1 MNSRT
6 KRNERLITRIC
17 AVISACMLIGL
28 SSGAAF
34 AAPLESAG
42 SPSTAPAA
50 PQGAKT
56 AAIKTAIKVV
66 VNALRAAAK
75 ADILAMLVRLETSPA
90 VRRAVVTHAATI
102 ATRLESL
109 LAYEELTLTL
119 IQDQVANVLKRADVA
134 SSTAETAG
142 FVVKKIVEG
151 AL

>member
-1 MNSRT
+1 MKSSV
-6 KRNERLITRIC
+6 ITRIC

-28 SSGAAF
+28 SNGAAF
-34 AAPLESAG
+34 AAPLVSR
-42 SPSTAPAA
+42 SISTAPAA

-66 VNALRAAAK
+66 VKGLRAAST
-75 ADILAMLVRLETSPA
+75 ADVLAMLVRLEASPA
-90 VRRAVVTHAATI
+90 VRRAVITHAGAI

-109 LAYEELTLTL
+109 LKYEDLVLKT
-119 IQDQVANVLKRADVA
+119 IQDQVADALKAANVA

-142 FVVKKIVEG
+142 FYVKLFVEA